1 MLEWLQQKTS
11 FPVLFAERVQA
22 VTPSSASFA
31 GVGCIRDVVV
41 LELNPPQNSKFK
53 CQACANQQVNIAED
67 CPGIELNGPSLEIV
81 EKFCYLVGYI

>member
-1 MLEWLQQKTS
+1 M
-11 FPVLFAERVQA
+11 
-22 VTPSSASFA
+22 
-31 GVGCIRDVVV
+31 V